1 MYVWLSVWVCGGGI
15 ASKSPTIINQKRRVA
30 FRSQWAPC
38 LKNGLALDMSTD
50 WTTERVFGL
59 ELTYAMQTW
68 SSGSSVCVCVCVSV
82 CPSQH
87 ALVNAVWRCRTASWI
102 PACVELAAHA
112 FNDNKEN
119 KGRVKNCWRPSS
131 LLPRWGLS
139 QTQILL
145 DVLPQY
151 LFWKWG
157 NDVAIL
163 DMDEGLMQ
171 KQEGFQ
177 ECQKKWRLIPDPFS
191 SSVLYYR
198 TIPHQ

>member
-1 MYVWLSVWVCGGGI
+1 MYVWLSVWVCVGGI

-68 SSGSSVCVCVCVSV
+68 SSASSVCVCVCVSV
-82 CPSQH
+82 CPSQN
-87 ALVNAVWRCRTASWI
+87 ALVNAVWRYRTASLI

-112 FNDNKEN
+112 FNDNKAN

-131 LLPRWGLS
+131 LLLLWGLS

-163 DMDEGLMQ
+163 DLDEGLMQ